1 MWTWLMA
8 GGFILFL
15 ASCLI
20 LVLISDDLC
29 DDSIIGYILIALIVL
44 GVSAML
50 IGCTGALISSTCN
63 SDDRLIKEKAE
74 IVEQLETVKSKELLD
89 VVVKEAYEWNK
100 DYSDNEELIID
111 IDDILLHREDSK

>member
-44 GVSAML
+44 GPSLMI
-50 IGCTGALISSTCN
+50 IGLSGALISSTCN